1 MMDHIKVIRKIRD
14 TPTVFSLYF
23 KWDRDVKPG
32 QFVMVWV
39 PGHSEVPMSLSQ
51 TGKEKCLTI
60 KMYGDTTR
68 AMDALE
74 PGDFIYIRGPYGKPF
89 SSTKGKTLLIGGGSG
104 MASLRPMINE
114 ESTGILAARG
124 KEELL
129 FENEFKDGKAICV
142 TEDGSR
148 GIKGIITAGIE
159 SVDLSE
165 FSMIY
170 VCGPERMLYAVYK
183 NIQGKTENAEF
194 SLERSMKCGI
204 GLCDSCSVD
213 GFEICRDGPTFNIK
227 QVSEMEEFGITK
239 LERSGKRIY
248 F

>member
-1 MMDHIKVIRKIRD
+1 MMDHVRVTRKVRD

-23 KWDRDVKPG
+23 NWNRDVEPG

-60 KMYGDTTR
+60 KMYGDTTK

-89 SSTKGKTLLIGGGSG
+89 SRVKGKTLLIGGGSG

-114 ESTGILAARG
+114 DSTGILAARG

-129 FENEFKDGKAICV
+129 FENEFHDGKPGKIHRINSSSYYPLYPPAAILCNAY
-142 TEDGSR
+142 G
-148 GIKGIITAGIE
+148 
-159 SVDLSE
+159 
-165 FSMIY
+165 FSIMELI
-170 VCGPERMLYAVYK
+170 
-183 NIQGKTENAEF
+183 F
-194 SLERSMKCGI
+194 
-204 GLCDSCSVD
+204 
-213 GFEICRDGPTFNIK
+213 K
-227 QVSEMEEFGITK
+227 Q
-239 LERSGKRIY
+239 
-248 F
+248 